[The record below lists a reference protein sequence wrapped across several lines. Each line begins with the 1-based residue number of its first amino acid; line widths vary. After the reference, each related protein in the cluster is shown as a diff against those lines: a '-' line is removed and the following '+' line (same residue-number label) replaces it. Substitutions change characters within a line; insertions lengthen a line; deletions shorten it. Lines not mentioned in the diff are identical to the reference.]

1 MFKVAIAGC
10 ANVGKTTLFN
20 LLTGKKNKTGNWEG
34 VTVEASNAKML
45 FSKDIQIFDLPGIK
59 SLLIAN
65 ISKDQTVT
73 KDFIINQ
80 EIDLIV
86 NVVTAEHLRRD
97 LKLSIELY
105 ETGKPILIVLVDHHN
120 KIPEDFKLEFFN
132 CEIIHINL
140 KQKGIIGGIINKIK
154 NICHNKSGRF
164 LEKPLEHCKVMNYP
178 IQTESNLITAIEE
191 FTKSEEN
198 LSKISAARNIFIN
211 NAIVNLKQQ
220 TKQTN
225 KSISHTIDR
234 IIMNRFLAIPIF
246 IMIVSLV
253 LCLTI
258 VGGNFFK
265 PYFEDLA
272 ENLIVQ
278 PITWCLREVGA
289 PHAIININEFGIG
302 SGIRTIASFIPLLSI
317 LYILLGLIDESG
329 YMTRISV
336 VMGKIAA
343 KVGLSGKSII
353 PLVVGFGC
361 NVPAIMG
368 ARIIENKK
376 QRLLTVI
383 LIPFMSCSARLVV
396 FALFSAAFFPNNA
409 ALIICCLYFF
419 SIFLAGVV
427 AFTLQPYFVER
438 NHSNVSI
445 LLLPKYKTPNIRNI
459 LRHTISKIKH
469 FLMETSTTITVM
481 SVALYILA
489 SVPAEILTLK
499 PEAIKFEEKVTE
511 ESLLVHFGKKFSY
524 IFEPI
529 GISQDNWPAT
539 VSLMTGVVAKEVV
552 ASTLVTLY
560 EINEQSDIDP
570 TDLVKK
576 YFKHDTD
583 AFAYLLFVLIYFP
596 CITVFSVMQKEMS
609 TKVAVYSSLFYT
621 TFAYVVAATFHKI
634 SLYTNNSIL
643 ISMGIL
649 IGIITILSYTIRM
662 VIGKRLKPL

>member
-34 VTVEASNAKML
+34 VTVEVSNAKML

-59 SLLIAN
+59 SLLTAN
-65 ISKDQTVT
+65 TSKDQSVT
-73 KDFIINQ
+73 KDFIENQ

-86 NVVTAEHLRRD
+86 NVVTAEHLKRD
-97 LKLSIELY
+97 LRLSIELY

-132 CEIIHINL
+132 CEIIHVNL
-140 KQKGIIGGIINKIK
+140 KQKGIIGEIINKIK
-154 NICHNKSGRF
+154 NICHNKSGSF
-164 LEKPLEHCKVMNYP
+164 LESPQEHCKLMHYP
-178 IQTESNLITAIEE
+178 IQTESDLTSAIEK

-198 LSKISAARNIFIN
+198 LSKISAARNVFIN

-220 TKQTN
+220 TN
-225 KSISHTIDR
+225 KSISKAIDR

-246 IMIVSLV
+246 IMIVSFV
-253 LCLTI
+253 LCMTI
-258 VGGNFFK
+258 VGGSFFK
-265 PYFEDLA
+265 PYFEEFAD
-272 ENLIVQ
+272 NLIVQ
-278 PITWCLREVGA
+278 PITFLLKMVGA
-289 PHAIININEFGIG
+289 PHAMININEFGIG
-302 SGIRTIASFIPLLSI
+302 SGIRTIASFIPLLTI

-353 PLVVGFGC
+353 PLIVGFGC

-368 ARIIENKK
+368 ARIIENEK

-445 LLLPKYKTPNIRNI
+445 SLLPKYKTPNIRNI
-459 LRHTISKIKH
+459 VRHTTSKIKH
-469 FLMETSTTITVM
+469 FLVETSMTITVM
-481 SVALYILA
+481 SVALYVLA
-489 SVPAEILTLK
+489 SVPADILTLK

-511 ESLLVHFGKKFSY
+511 ESLLVHFSKKFSY
-524 IFEPI
+524 VFEPI

-560 EINEQSDIDP
+560 EINEQSGIDP
-570 TDLVKK
+570 KDLVKK

-621 TFAYVVAATFHKI
+621 VFAYVVAATFHKI

-643 ISMGIL
+643 LSMGIL
-649 IGIITILSYTIRM
+649 IGIITILSYIIRM
-662 VIGKRLKPL
+662 VIGRRLKPL

>member
-34 VTVEASNAKML
+34 VTVEVSNAKML

-59 SLLIAN
+59 SLLTAD

-140 KQKGIIGGIINKIK
+140 KQKGIIGEIINKIK
-154 NICHNKSGRF
+154 NICHNRSGRF
-164 LEKPLEHCKVMNYP
+164 LEKPLEYCKVMNYP

-253 LCLTI
+253 LCMTI

-272 ENLIVQ
+272 DNLIVQ
-278 PITWCLREVGA
+278 PITFLLKVVGA

-368 ARIIENKK
+368 ARIIENEK

-445 LLLPKYKTPNIRNI
+445 SLLPKYKTPNIKNI

-511 ESLLVHFGKKFSY
+511 ESLLVHFSKKFSY

-560 EINEQSDIDP
+560 GINEQSDIDP